1 MMVKTMEWKPDKQLD
16 IPIYQQIAN
25 YIQKRIA
32 YGEYPPGTLLPSE
45 RKLAKDLEV
54 NRATIV
60 TAYDVLYSN
69 GMIERIKGSG
79 TRVHSDVWGLTRS
92 RVPNWDLYV
101 ERGSFL
107 PNLPL
112 FQQIRDEVLEK
123 DLINFASGELASDLM
138 PNTIFKEILSKS
150 DFQQSLGYDHPQGNL
165 ELRNSLVT
173 HLKSHKN
180 INCSS
185 QSILITSGAQQA
197 LYLVSQCLL
206 EKGDAVA
213 YEDPSYAHSLPIFR
227 TMELKTFKLPV
238 NEDGINPDDILKLY
252 QKHNI
257 KMLFLNPIFQN
268 PTGTILP
275 LEKRKRV
282 LEITNELGIPVVE
295 DDPYSLVSF
304 SEEIDTSTLKSID
317 DAGSV
322 LYISSFSK
330 IAASGLRIGWIIGPD
345 KIIQRLAD
353 AKQQIDFGHSIF
365 PQWIASEYLQ
375 SHYFDQNL
383 HSLKKLLTEKRNILI
398 SCIKEELSDKLS
410 FHVPEGGIHIWCR
423 LHGDINEY
431 HLLEESLR
439 NGVAFVPGSL
449 FGSKR
454 GYIRL
459 TFGRV
464 DSHLISE
471 GIQRLK
477 RSFVK
482 LKI

>member
-138 PNTIFKEILSKS
+138 PNTIFKEILSKN
-150 DFQQSLGYDHPQGNL
+150 DFQQPLGYDHPQGNL
-165 ELRNSLVT
+165 ELRNSLVA
-173 HLKSHKN
+173 HLKTHKN
-180 INCSS
+180 IDCSS

-197 LYLVSQCLL
+197 LYLVAQCLL

-227 TMELKTFKLPV
+227 TMGLKTFKLPV

-282 LEITNELGIPVVE
+282 LEITTELGIPVVE

-345 KIIQRLAD
+345 KIIHRLAD

-365 PQWIASEYLQ
+365 PQWLASEYIQ

-383 HSLKKLLTEKRNILI
+383 QSLKELLTEKRNILI
-398 SCIKEELSDKLS
+398 SCLKEELSNELS

>member
-1 MMVKTMEWKPDKQLD
+1 MEWRPDKQLD

-32 YGEYPPGTLLPSE
+32 YGEYPPGTILPSE
-45 RKLAKDLEV
+45 RKLAKELEV

-112 FQQIRDEVLEK
+112 FQQIRSEVLEK

-138 PNTIFKEILSKS
+138 PNTIFKEILSKN

-165 ELRNSLVT
+165 ELRNRLVA
-173 HLKSHKN
+173 HLKTHKN
-180 INCSS
+180 IDCSS

-197 LYLVSQCLL
+197 LYLVAQCLL

-213 YEDPSYAHSLPIFR
+213 YEDPSYAYSLPIFR
-227 TMELKTFKLPV
+227 TMGLKTFNLPV
-238 NEDGINPDDILKLY
+238 NEDGINPEDIIKLY

-275 LEKRKRV
+275 FKKRKRV

-304 SEEIDTSTLKSID
+304 SKEIDTSTLKSID

-365 PQWIASEYLQ
+365 PQWLASEYIQ

-383 HSLKKLLTEKRNILI
+383 QFLKDLLTKKRNILI
-398 SCIKEELSDKLS
+398 SCLMKELSDELS
-410 FHVPEGGIHIWCR
+410 FHVPAGGIHIWCK
-423 LHGDINEY
+423 LHREINEY
-431 HLLEESLR
+431 QLLEESLR

-449 FGSKR
+449 FGSKK

-464 DSHLISE
+464 ESHLISE
-471 GIQRLK
+471 GVQRLK
-477 RSFVK
+477 RSFLK